1 MRNLLSKIINKKT
14 VTRLSPEERNRVA
27 FENHAKEQ
35 FKRLKEKGLSI
46 SIFNL

>member
-1 MRNLLSKIINKKT
+1 MKNIFSIFINKKK
-14 VTRLSPEERNRVA
+14 VIRLSPEERDRVA

-35 FKRLKEKGLSI
+35 FKKLKEKGLSI